1 MPLNRAW
8 IEQHIPHR
16 GSMCLLDEVLDWDA
30 ASIRCRSA
38 THRAANHPLSRQG
51 QLGIACGI
59 EYAAQAMAVH
69 GALAGAL
76 DSSTSAASAPPQV
89 GLLASLRD
97 VRMYAERLDTIEADL
112 ICEATQVAGDAASA
126 IYTFQISAAHAS
138 LLSGRATVVFDA
150 GKRSHA

>member
-1 MPLNRAW
+1 MSLSRDW
-8 IEQHIPHR
+8 IERHIPHH
-16 GSMCLLDEVLDWDA
+16 GNMCLLDEVLEWDA
-30 ASIRCRSA
+30 AKIRCRST

-69 GALAGAL
+69 GALASAA
-76 DSSTSAASAPPQV
+76 AASAPSL
-89 GLLASLRD
+89 GLLASVRD
-97 VRMYAERLDTIEADL
+97 VRMFAERLDRIEADL

-126 IYTFQISAAHAS
+126 IYSFHISAAHAA

-150 GKRSHA
+150 GKRLGA

>member
-1 MPLNRAW
+1 MSLNRTW

-16 GSMCLLDEVLDWDA
+16 GSMCLLDEVLEWDA

-51 QLGIACGI
+51 RLGIACGI

-69 GALAGAL
+69 GALASNA
-76 DSSTSAASAPPQV
+76 SHRSAPSQV

-97 VRMYAERLDTIEADL
+97 VRMFAERLDTIEADL

-126 IYTFQISAAHAS
+126 IYTFQISAAHTS

-150 GKRSHA
+150 GKRSRA

>member
-1 MPLNRAW
+1 MSLNRAW
-8 IEQHIPHR
+8 IEQHIPHH
-16 GSMCLLDEVLDWDA
+16 GSMCLLDEVLEWDA
-30 ASIRCRSA
+30 ANIRCRST
-38 THRAANHPLSRQG
+38 THRAANHPMSRQG

-69 GALAGAL
+69 GALA
-76 DSSTSAASAPPQV
+76 SNAAAAPLQI

-97 VRMYAERLDTIEADL
+97 VHLFAERLDTIEADL

-126 IYTFQISAAHAS
+126 IYSFHISAARTS

-150 GKRSHA
+150 GRRLRA